1 MKFLDLSAKLKEE
14 IKNVY
19 MLIGQDAYLR
29 QTSVKLIKKATVS
42 NLTESFD
49 ESIFNN
55 ENFDLTKIDEA
66 VNSLPF
72 GDGYKLVVLKEIPK
86 LLEADKKQLEKII
99 ENVPPSTCIVLDM
112 AENINNFK
120 QGEII
125 DCSSLDVLTLN
136 KYINVE
142 CKKQNVNIEKDAANL
157 LIEYTSASLTE
168 IITELP
174 KLLAYVNFEGII
186 TVDVVK
192 KLVKPNEDFQVFEL
206 TESLGTKNK
215 EKSIKILNLMLKNK
229 DVGILALISN
239 HFRRIVF
246 AGISNYSNEELA
258 DMFKVKPY
266 AIQKARIQSG
276 FFTKIQLKNIL
287 NLLDDVDFMIKSG
300 KMQNENALYYLI
312 FKILDC

>member
-1 MKFLDLSAKLKEE
+1 
-14 IKNVY
+14 
-19 MLIGQDAYLR
+19 
-29 QTSVKLIKKATVS
+29 
-42 NLTESFD
+42 
-49 ESIFNN
+49 
-55 ENFDLTKIDEA
+55 
-66 VNSLPF
+66 
-72 GDGYKLVVLKEIPK
+72 
-86 LLEADKKQLEKII
+86 
-99 ENVPPSTCIVLDM
+99 
-112 AENINNFK
+112 
-120 QGEII
+120 
-125 DCSSLDVLTLN
+125 N